1 MVLLSND
8 DKNKQSNCRSTQ
20 CVGTK
25 NTTDMSK
32 EKHEVSEIIR
42 VVVTPK
48 QKATEKGGYDWSKIK
63 IPNIVITD
71 HSDYSV
77 RDVHERDYEQE
88 LVTECSLKVAG
99 EFENYPKDLMP
110 ESFVTYV
117 SSCYNLIGQIRQLT
131 ERRLSAEIWI
141 SQFDKELED
150 AIAAVEEIK
159 ERERKIQ
166 QKAEKMK
173 RYYEQRK
180 LDRLR
185 PLLNPLPSNKPSCR
199 SCHDRIC
206 ILPLVELKRKLIKY
220 KKKLTFFISAQ
231 EKKEELENIELAT
244 SEAVIYMNAEFKCY
258 LKVMIFKIFFLFYK
272 NHNRKIRL

>member
-1 MVLLSND
+1 
-8 DKNKQSNCRSTQ
+8 
-20 CVGTK
+20 
-25 NTTDMSK
+25 MSEEERK
-32 EKHEVSEIIR
+32 VSEIIR

-48 QKATEKGGYDWSKIK
+48 QKTTEKGGYDWSKIK

-77 RDVHERDYEQE
+77 REVHESDYEQE

-99 EFENYPKDLMP
+99 EFENDSKDLMP
-110 ESFVTYV
+110 QSFVTYV

-131 ERRLSAEIWI
+131 ERRPSAEIWI

-231 EKKEELENIELAT
+231 EKNEDPENIELAT
-244 SEAVIYMNAEFKCY
+244 SEAVILMNAEFKHY
-258 LKVMIFKIFFLFYK
+258 LKVMIFKIFFFIFYK
-272 NHNRKIRL
+272 NHNRKLRP